1 MKMEKIKAA
10 LAALINED
18 NFETVTSDKGT
29 LKWDGDEAIKVGDV
43 VSIVAEDGTES
54 SAEDGEYLTAELK
67 IEIEGGAVKSIEE
80 IEKEENKEATD
91 EETVEEDNFAKDFAK
106 DFAKKRV
113 EAFELSYNE
122 RERKIYDAIREKLG
136 KDEYF
141 YLVEAGDNYAIVVIY
156 DDDYNEKTYRYE
168 LEWDGN
174 EVKVIGEAEEVKSA
188 YIPVDEEAPMKE
200 KTEEEGFAEVEEVK
214 EDVKED
220 VKVEDVKA
228 IEEKQDDAEERL
240 KAIEDRLD
248 KIEEALKN
256 IEPAKA
262 EEQFAAINNF
272 NAESKKDER
281 LKKMFNI

>member
-1 MKMEKIKAA
+1 MEKIKAA

-54 SAEDGEYLTAELK
+54 SAEDGEYVTAELK

-91 EETVEEDNFAKDFAK
+91 EETVEEDNFANSFAK

-122 RERKIYDAIREKLG
+122 RERKIYDAIREKVG
-136 KDEYF
+136 DDKYF
-141 YLVEAGDNYAIVVIY
+141 YIPEAGDNYAIVVIY

-168 LEWDGN
+168 LEWDGD

-200 KTEEEGFAEVEEVK
+200 KTEEEGFAEEEKPVEEKVEEV
-214 EDVKED
+214 
-220 VKVEDVKA
+220 
-228 IEEKQDDAEERL
+228 EEKQDDAEERL

>member
-1 MKMEKIKAA
+1 MEKIKAA

-54 SAEDGEYLTAELK
+54 SAEDGEYVTAELK

-80 IEKEENKEATD
+80 IEKDEKKEDETNK
-91 EETVEEDNFAKDFAK
+91 ETVEADN
-106 DFAKKRV
+106 FAKKRV

-122 RERKIYDAIREKLG
+122 RERKIYDAISEKLG
-136 KDEYF
+136 QDKYF
-141 YLVEAGDNYAIVVIY
+141 YIVEAGDNYAIVVVY

-168 LEWDGN
+168 LEWDGE
-174 EVKVIGEAEEVKSA
+174 EVKVVGDAQEVKSA

-200 KTEEEGFAEVEEVK
+200 ETKEEGFAEEEKPV
-214 EDVKED
+214 
-220 VKVEDVKA
+220 
-228 IEEKQDDAEERL
+228 EEKQDDSEERL

-272 NAESKKDER
+272 EAKNQKDER

>member
-54 SAEDGEYLTAELK
+54 SAEDGEYVTAELK
-67 IEIEGGAVKSIEE
+67 IEIKGGAVESIEAL
-80 IEKEENKEATD
+80 EKDEKNESTD
-91 EETVEEDNFAKDFAK
+91 KETVEADNFAK
-106 DFAKKRV
+106 KKV

-122 RERKIYDAIREKLG
+122 RERKIYDAIKEKFG

-141 YLVEAGDNYAIVVIY
+141 YIVEAGDNYAVVVVY

-168 LEWDGN
+168 LEWDGD
-174 EVKVIGEAEEVKSA
+174 EVKIVGDAQEVKSA

-200 KTEEEGFAEVEEVK
+200 ETKEEGFAE
-214 EDVKED
+214 
-220 VKVEDVKA
+220 
-228 IEEKQDDAEERL
+228 EEKPAEEKPAEENQDDAEERL

-272 NAESKKDER
+272 EAKNQKDER

>member
-10 LAALINED
+10 LAALMNED

-54 SAEDGEYLTAELK
+54 SAEDGEYITAELK
-67 IEIEGGAVKSIEE
+67 IEIKGGAVESIEAL
-80 IEKEENKEATD
+80 EKDEKKEDETNKEN
-91 EETVEEDNFAKDFAK
+91 VEADN
-106 DFAKKRV
+106 FAKKRV

-122 RERKIYDAIREKLG
+122 RERKIYDAIKEKFG

-141 YLVEAGDNYAIVVIY
+141 YIVEAGDNYAIVVVY

-168 LEWDGN
+168 LEWDGE
-174 EVKVIGEAEEVKSA
+174 EVKVVGDAQEVKSA

-200 KTEEEGFAEVEEVK
+200 ETKEEGFAEEEK
-214 EDVKED
+214 P
-220 VKVEDVKA
+220 A
-228 IEEKQDDAEERL
+228 EEKQDDSEERL

-262 EEQFAAINNF
+262 EEQYAAINNF
-272 NAESKKDER
+272 EAKNQKDER

>member
-54 SAEDGEYLTAELK
+54 SAEDGEYVTAELK
-67 IEIEGGAVKSIEE
+67 IEIEGGAVKSIEAL
-80 IEKEENKEATD
+80 EKDEKNESTD
-91 EETVEEDNFAKDFAK
+91 KETVEADN
-106 DFAKKRV
+106 FAKKRV

-122 RERKIYDAIREKLG
+122 RERKIYDAIGEKLG
-136 KDEYF
+136 KDKYF
-141 YLVEAGDNYAIVVIY
+141 YIVEAGDNYAIVVVY

-168 LEWDGN
+168 LEWDGE
-174 EVKVIGEAEEVKSA
+174 EVKVVGDAQEVKSA

-200 KTEEEGFAEVEEVK
+200 ETKEEGFAEEEK
-214 EDVKED
+214 PAEEKP
-220 VKVEDVKA
+220 A
-228 IEEKQDDAEERL
+228 EEKQDDSEERL

-272 NAESKKDER
+272 EAKNQKDER

>member
-54 SAEDGEYLTAELK
+54 SAADGEYLTAELK
-67 IEIEGGAVKSIEE
+67 IEIKGGAVESIEAL
-80 IEKEENKEATD
+80 EKDEKKESTN
-91 EETVEEDNFAKDFAK
+91 EETVEEDN
-106 DFAKKRV
+106 FAKKRV

-122 RERKIYDAIREKLG
+122 REKKIYDAIGEKLG
-136 KDEYF
+136 KDAYF
-141 YLVEAGDNYAIVVIY
+141 YIPEAGDNYAIVVIY
-156 DDDYNEKTYRYE
+156 DEDYNEKTYRYE
-168 LEWDGN
+168 LEWDGE
-174 EVKVIGEAEEVKSA
+174 EVKVVGDAQEVKSA

-200 KTEEEGFAEVEEVK
+200 ETKEEGFAEEEKPSEEKPVEEKPV
-214 EDVKED
+214 
-220 VKVEDVKA
+220 
-228 IEEKQDDAEERL
+228 EEKQDDSEERL

-262 EEQFAAINNF
+262 EEQYAAINNF
-272 NAESKKDER
+272 EAKNQKDER

>member
-54 SAEDGEYLTAELK
+54 SAADGEYITAELK
-67 IEIEGGAVKSIEE
+67 IEIKGGAVESIEAL
-80 IEKEENKEATD
+80 EKDEKKETTD
-91 EETVEEDNFAKDFAK
+91 EEIVEEDN
-106 DFAKKRV
+106 FAKKRV

-122 RERKIYDAIREKLG
+122 RERKIYDAIKEKLD
-136 KDEYF
+136 KDTYF
-141 YLVEAGDNYAIVVIY
+141 YIPEAGDNYAIVVIY
-156 DDDYNEKTYRYE
+156 NDDNTEKTYRYE
-168 LEWDGN
+168 LEWDGE
-174 EVKVIGEAEEVKSA
+174 EVKVVGDAQEVKSA
-188 YIPVDEEAPMKE
+188 YIPVDEEAPLKE
-200 KTEEEGFAEVEEVK
+200 ETKEEGFAEEEKPV
-214 EDVKED
+214 
-220 VKVEDVKA
+220 
-228 IEEKQDDAEERL
+228 EEKQDDTEERL

-272 NAESKKDER
+272 EAKNQKDER

>member
-54 SAEDGEYLTAELK
+54 SAADGEYVTAELK
-67 IEIEGGAVKSIEE
+67 IEIKGGAVESIEAL
-80 IEKEENKEATD
+80 EKEDETD
-91 EETVEEDNFAKDFAK
+91 KETVEADN
-106 DFAKKRV
+106 FAKKRV

-122 RERKIYDAIREKLG
+122 RERKIYDAIVEKLG
-136 KDEYF
+136 KDTYF
-141 YLVEAGDNYAIVVIY
+141 YIPEAGDNYAIVVVY
-156 DDDYNEKTYRYE
+156 DDDYTEKTYRYE
-168 LEWDGN
+168 LEWDGE
-174 EVKVIGEAEEVKSA
+174 EVKVVGDAQEVKSA

-200 KTEEEGFAEVEEVK
+200 ETKEEGFAEEEK
-214 EDVKED
+214 PAEEKP
-220 VKVEDVKA
+220 A
-228 IEEKQDDAEERL
+228 EEKQDDSEERL

-272 NAESKKDER
+272 EAKNQKDER

>member
-1 MKMEKIKAA
+1 MEKIKAA

-54 SAEDGEYLTAELK
+54 SAADGEYITAELK
-67 IEIEGGAVKSIEE
+67 IEIKGGAVESIEAL
-80 IEKEENKEATD
+80 EKDEKKETTD
-91 EETVEEDNFAKDFAK
+91 EEIVEEDN
-106 DFAKKRV
+106 FAKKRV

-122 RERKIYDAIREKLG
+122 RERKIYDAIKEKLD
-136 KDEYF
+136 KDTYF
-141 YLVEAGDNYAIVVIY
+141 YIPEAGDNYAIVVIY
-156 DDDYNEKTYRYE
+156 NDDNTEKTYRYE
-168 LEWDGN
+168 LEWDGE
-174 EVKVIGEAEEVKSA
+174 EVKVVGDAQEVKSA
-188 YIPVDEEAPMKE
+188 YIPVDEEAPLKE
-200 KTEEEGFAEVEEVK
+200 ETKEEGFAEEEKPVEEKPV
-214 EDVKED
+214 
-220 VKVEDVKA
+220 
-228 IEEKQDDAEERL
+228 EEKQDDTEERL

-272 NAESKKDER
+272 EAKNQKDER

>member
-1 MKMEKIKAA
+1 MEKIKAA

-54 SAEDGEYLTAELK
+54 SAADGEYVTAELK
-67 IEIEGGAVKSIEE
+67 IEIKGGAVESIEAL
-80 IEKEENKEATD
+80 EKDEKKESTN
-91 EETVEEDNFAKDFAK
+91 EETVEEDN
-106 DFAKKRV
+106 FAKKRV

-122 RERKIYDAIREKLG
+122 REKKIYDAIGEKLG
-136 KDEYF
+136 KDAYF
-141 YLVEAGDNYAIVVIY
+141 YIPEAGDNYAIVVIY

-168 LEWDGN
+168 LEWDGE
-174 EVKVIGEAEEVKSA
+174 EVKVVGDAQEVKSA

-200 KTEEEGFAEVEEVK
+200 ETKEEGFAEEEKPV
-214 EDVKED
+214 
-220 VKVEDVKA
+220 
-228 IEEKQDDAEERL
+228 EEKQDDSEERL

-262 EEQFAAINNF
+262 EEQYAAINNF
-272 NAESKKDER
+272 EAKNQKDER

>member
-1 MKMEKIKAA
+1 MEKIKAA

-54 SAEDGEYLTAELK
+54 SAADGEYITAELK
-67 IEIEGGAVKSIEE
+67 IEIKGGAVESIEAL
-80 IEKEENKEATD
+80 EKDEKKETTD
-91 EETVEEDNFAKDFAK
+91 EEIVEEDN
-106 DFAKKRV
+106 FAKKRV

-122 RERKIYDAIREKLG
+122 RERKIYDAIKEKLD
-136 KDEYF
+136 KDTYF
-141 YLVEAGDNYAIVVIY
+141 YIPEAGDNYAIVVIY
-156 DDDYNEKTYRYE
+156 NDDNTEKTYRYE
-168 LEWDGN
+168 LEWDGE
-174 EVKVIGEAEEVKSA
+174 EVKVVGDAQEVKSA
-188 YIPVDEEAPMKE
+188 YIPVDEEAPLKE
-200 KTEEEGFAEVEEVK
+200 ETKEEGFAEEEKPV
-214 EDVKED
+214 
-220 VKVEDVKA
+220 
-228 IEEKQDDAEERL
+228 EEKQDDTEERL

-272 NAESKKDER
+272 EAKNQKDER

>member
-1 MKMEKIKAA
+1 MEKIKAA

-54 SAEDGEYLTAELK
+54 SAEDGEYVTAELK

-80 IEKEENKEATD
+80 IEKEDKKEETNK
-91 EETVEEDNFAKDFAK
+91 ETVEADN
-106 DFAKKRV
+106 FAKKRV

-122 RERKIYDAIREKLG
+122 RERKIYDAISEKLG
-136 KDEYF
+136 KDAYF
-141 YLVEAGDNYAIVVIY
+141 YIPEAGDNYAIVVIY
-156 DDDYNEKTYRYE
+156 DEDYNEKTYRYE
-168 LEWDGN
+168 LEWDGE
-174 EVKVIGEAEEVKSA
+174 EVKVVGDAQEVKSA
-188 YIPVDEEAPMKE
+188 YIPVDEEAPLKE
-200 KTEEEGFAEVEEVK
+200 ETKEEGFAEEEK
-214 EDVKED
+214 PAEEKPAEE
-220 VKVEDVKA
+220 KPA
-228 IEEKQDDAEERL
+228 EEKQNDSEERL

-272 NAESKKDER
+272 EAKSQKDER

>member
-67 IEIEGGAVKSIEE
+67 IEIKGGAVESIEAL
-80 IEKEENKEATD
+80 EKDEKKESTD
-91 EETVEEDNFAKDFAK
+91 EETVVADN
-106 DFAKKRV
+106 FAKKRV

-122 RERKIYDAIREKLG
+122 RERKIYDAISEKLG

-141 YLVEAGDNYAIVVIY
+141 YIVEAGDNYAIVVIY
-156 DDDYNEKTYRYE
+156 NDDYNNEKTYRYE
-168 LEWDGN
+168 LEWDGE
-174 EVKVIGEAEEVKSA
+174 EVKIVGDAQEVKSA

-200 KTEEEGFAEVEEVK
+200 ETKEEGFAEEEKPAEEKPAEENPV
-214 EDVKED
+214 
-220 VKVEDVKA
+220 
-228 IEEKQDDAEERL
+228 EEKQDDAEERL

-272 NAESKKDER
+272 EAKNQKDER

>member
-1 MKMEKIKAA
+1 MEKIKAA

-43 VSIVAEDGTES
+43 VSIVAEDGTET
-54 SAEDGEYLTAELK
+54 SAEDGEYVTADLK
-67 IEIEGGAVKSIEE
+67 IEIKNGAVESIEAL
-80 IEKEENKEATD
+80 EKDEKNESTDKENVEA
-91 EETVEEDNFAKDFAK
+91 DN
-106 DFAKKRV
+106 FAKKRV

-122 RERKIYDAIREKLG
+122 RERKIYDAIGEKLG
-136 KDEYF
+136 KDTYF
-141 YLVEAGDNYAIVVIY
+141 YIPEAGDNYAIVVIY
-156 DDDYNEKTYRYE
+156 DDDYTEKTYRYE
-168 LEWDGN
+168 LEWDGE
-174 EVKVIGEAEEVKSA
+174 EVKVIGDAQEVKSA

-200 KTEEEGFAEVEEVK
+200 ETKEEGFAEEEK
-214 EDVKED
+214 P
-220 VKVEDVKA
+220 A
-228 IEEKQDDAEERL
+228 EEKQDDAEERL

-272 NAESKKDER
+272 EAKNQKDER

>member
-1 MKMEKIKAA
+1 MEKIKAA

-54 SAEDGEYLTAELK
+54 SAEDGEYITAELK
-67 IEIEGGAVKSIEE
+67 IEIKDGAVESIDTL
-80 IEKEENKEATD
+80 EKDENKETTA
-91 EETVEEDNFAKDFAK
+91 EETVEEDN
-106 DFAKKRV
+106 FAKKRV

-122 RERKIYDAIREKLG
+122 RERKIYDAIKEKLG

-141 YLVEAGDNYAIVVIY
+141 YIVEAGDNYAVVVIY
-156 DDDYNEKTYRYE
+156 DDDYNDKTYRYE
-168 LEWDGN
+168 LEWDGDN
-174 EVKVIGEAEEVKSA
+174 VKVIGDAQEVKSA

-200 KTEEEGFAEVEEVK
+200 ETKEEGFAEEEKTAEEKPV
-214 EDVKED
+214 
-220 VKVEDVKA
+220 
-228 IEEKQDDAEERL
+228 EEKQDDAEERL

-262 EEQFAAINNF
+262 EEQYAAINNF

>member
-1 MKMEKIKAA
+1 MEKIKAA

-54 SAEDGEYLTAELK
+54 SAADGEYVTAELK
-67 IEIEGGAVKSIEE
+67 IEIKGGAVESIEAL
-80 IEKEENKEATD
+80 EKEDETD
-91 EETVEEDNFAKDFAK
+91 KETVEADN
-106 DFAKKRV
+106 FAKKRV

-122 RERKIYDAIREKLG
+122 RERKIYDAIVEKLG
-136 KDEYF
+136 KDTYF
-141 YLVEAGDNYAIVVIY
+141 YIPEAGDNYAIVVVY
-156 DDDYNEKTYRYE
+156 DDDYTEKTYRYE
-168 LEWDGN
+168 LEWDGE
-174 EVKVIGEAEEVKSA
+174 EVKVVGDAQEVKSA

-200 KTEEEGFAEVEEVK
+200 ETKEEGFAEEEK
-214 EDVKED
+214 PAEEKP
-220 VKVEDVKA
+220 A
-228 IEEKQDDAEERL
+228 EEKQDDSEERL

-272 NAESKKDER
+272 EAKNQKDER

>member
-54 SAEDGEYLTAELK
+54 SAADGEYITAELK
-67 IEIEGGAVKSIEE
+67 IEIKGGAVESIEAL
-80 IEKEENKEATD
+80 EKEDETD
-91 EETVEEDNFAKDFAK
+91 KETVEADN
-106 DFAKKRV
+106 FAKKRV

-122 RERKIYDAIREKLG
+122 RERKIYDAIGEKLG
-136 KDEYF
+136 KDTYF
-141 YLVEAGDNYAIVVIY
+141 YIPEAGDNYAIVVIY
-156 DDDYNEKTYRYE
+156 DDDYTEKTYRYE
-168 LEWDGN
+168 LEWDGE
-174 EVKVIGEAEEVKSA
+174 EVKVIGDAQEVKSA

-200 KTEEEGFAEVEEVK
+200 ETKEEGFAEEEKPVEEK
-214 EDVKED
+214 P
-220 VKVEDVKA
+220 A
-228 IEEKQDDAEERL
+228 EEKQDDSEERL

-262 EEQFAAINNF
+262 EEQYAAINNF
-272 NAESKKDER
+272 EAKNQKDER

>member
-54 SAEDGEYLTAELK
+54 SAADGEYVTAELK
-67 IEIEGGAVKSIEE
+67 IEIKGGAVESIEALEKDEKKE
-80 IEKEENKEATD
+80 ITN
-91 EETVEEDNFAKDFAK
+91 EETVEADN
-106 DFAKKRV
+106 FAKKRV

-122 RERKIYDAIREKLG
+122 RERKIYDAIGEKLG
-136 KDEYF
+136 KDTYF
-141 YLVEAGDNYAIVVIY
+141 YIPEAGDNYAIVVIY
-156 DDDYNEKTYRYE
+156 DDNYNEKTYRYE
-168 LEWDGN
+168 LEWEGE
-174 EVKVIGEAEEVKSA
+174 EVKVVGDAQEVKSA

-200 KTEEEGFAEVEEVK
+200 ETKEEGFAEEEKPVEEKPV
-214 EDVKED
+214 
-220 VKVEDVKA
+220 
-228 IEEKQDDAEERL
+228 EEKQDDAEERL

-262 EEQFAAINNF
+262 EEQYAAINNF
-272 NAESKKDER
+272 EAKNQKDER